1 MPVKGFMVG
10 PLIASFVAVIAGFC
24 LSLPLTASG
33 AEVLGKKPRHVW
45 GGPSSVP
52 NEQAITKRIWAP
64 GIDEGYVPQG
74 VTWAEGAV
82 YLSAYRST
90 DPKVDKGPCRIYK
103 VDAESGET
111 LGQFDLPEDC
121 GHAGGLAYIGNG
133 ILIAAD
139 TRRLYRIDAASA
151 FAGPGASA
159 AVIATVKLGGQVKG
173 SFADFD
179 GTSLLVGSYEKNAE
193 RAKAHFLPLSIFDTH
208 GDRTV
213 NEEVALRTIP
223 IPVEAQGA
231 AFDKEGNLWISASSG
246 KFGALHKL
254 DARTGRPLSSY
265 EMAIG
270 IEDLAFDPEGRL
282 WSVSE
287 AGSLRWQRWS
297 KVFPLLFRIDLN
309 HLK

>member
-1 MPVKGFMVG
+1 MAGSR
-10 PLIASFVAVIAGFC
+10 IYSFVAVLAGFC
-24 LSLPLTASG
+24 VFLPLTASG
-33 AEVLGKKPRHVW
+33 AEVLGKKPRQVW

-74 VTWAEGAV
+74 VTWADGAI
-82 YLSAYRST
+82 YLSTYRST
-90 DPKVDKGPCRIYK
+90 DPKIDKGPCRIYK

-121 GHAGGLAYIGNG
+121 GHAGGLACIGNG

-139 TRRLYRIDAASA
+139 TRRLYKIDAASA
-151 FAGPGASA
+151 FAGRGASA

-179 GTSLLVGSYEKNAE
+179 GTWLLVGSYEKSPE
-193 RAKAHFLPLSIFDTH
+193 KAKAHFLPLSIFDTH
-208 GDRTV
+208 RDRTM
-213 NEEVALRTIP
+213 NEEFALRTIP
-223 IPVEAQGA
+223 VPVEAQGA

-246 KFGALHKL
+246 KFGTLHKL
-254 DARTGRPLSSY
+254 DARTGRALESH
-265 EMAIG
+265 EMVIG
-270 IEDLAFDPEGRL
+270 IEDLAFDHEGRL

-297 KVFPLLFRIDLN
+297 KMFPLLFRVDLN
-309 HLK
+309 KLK